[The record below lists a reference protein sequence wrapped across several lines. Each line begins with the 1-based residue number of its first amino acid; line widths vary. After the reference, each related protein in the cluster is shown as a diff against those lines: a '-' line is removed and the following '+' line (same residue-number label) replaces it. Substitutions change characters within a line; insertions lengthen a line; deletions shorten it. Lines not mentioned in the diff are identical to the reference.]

1 MKQILKL
8 FVSSLIII
16 VAKVFASF
24 GLAFELTGLKPHE
37 RYGNR
42 YNLQDLYNK
51 LFQGEDYNDSIML
64 SSDQGQILMA
74 HGSDD
79 GLIGMGPLGSIDIDI
94 LPQFLPRGS
103 GKWTLISCY
112 NALRKNACDE
122 KREVYVEICPHTQS
136 FTGPTTL
143 IMVDNNDGVVCTSRI
158 LYLLEK
164 LYNKL

>member
-8 FVSSLIII
+8 FVSSLIIM
-16 VAKVFASF
+16 VAKIFAIF

-37 RYGNR
+37 RYGDR

-74 HGSDD
+74 HGSSD

-112 NALRKNACDE
+112 NALRKNTSDE
-122 KREVYVEICPHTQS
+122 KRKVYVEICPHTQS

-143 IMVDNNDGVVCTSRI
+143 IMVDDNKGIVCSSRI
-158 LYLLEK
+158 LSILK
-164 LYNKL
+164 TLYHKF